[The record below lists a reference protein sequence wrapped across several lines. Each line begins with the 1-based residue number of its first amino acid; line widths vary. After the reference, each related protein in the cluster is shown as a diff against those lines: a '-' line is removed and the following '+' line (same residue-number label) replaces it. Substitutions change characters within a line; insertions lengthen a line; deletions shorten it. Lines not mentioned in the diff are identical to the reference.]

1 MHEVSIAR
9 TYSPR
14 LLPVTPAALR
24 VEFFLM
30 LFLKFLQTLLRALNS
45 DGTPGQVAMG
55 MAIGLAFGLTP
66 LMSLHNVVVLA
77 IAMLTTVSFPGVF
90 LGWAIATPLGFMLDP
105 IFDRV
110 GMALLMNDALAPF
123 FSWVVNTPM
132 VALSRLNNTIVLGSL
147 VVWLVALI
155 PSYFIFRV
163 LVDRYRAHIYAR
175 VQQWKIMQMLKTS
188 KLYSVYE
195 LFRP

>member
-1 MHEVSIAR
+1 MEGIPR
-9 TYSPR
+9 TYSP
-14 LLPVTPAALR
+14 LSLPVTPEPRR
-24 VEFFLM
+24 VEFTPM
-30 LFLKFLQTLLRALNS
+30 LFIKFLQTMFKALNS

-55 MAIGLAFGLTP
+55 MAIGLVFGLTP

-77 IAMLTTVSFPGVF
+77 ITMLTTVSFPGVF
-90 LGWAIATPLGFMLDP
+90 LGWAVATPLGFMFDP

-110 GMALLMNDALAPF
+110 GMALLMNDSLAPF
-123 FSWVVNTPM
+123 FTWVVNTPV

-147 VVWLVALI
+147 VVWIVVLI
-155 PSYFIFRV
+155 PSYFLFKV
-163 LVDRYRAHIYAR
+163 LVDRYRAHIYAK
-175 VQQWKIMQMLKTS
+175 VQQWKIVQVLKTS